1 MARPSGGITAVK
13 PPICLMYPK
22 LQNDTGKRGY
32 TNRIFLRGEAG
43 IGLKRV
49 YSVPSS
55 GRPPFAHTRSRD
67 FADEGQVSEVVAGS
81 KVVPRP

>member
-1 MARPSGGITAVK
+1 MARPSGGITASK
-13 PPICLMYPK
+13 PPICLMKPK
-22 LQNDTGKRGY
+22 LQNDTGNFGY

-43 IGLKRV
+43 IRLKRV

-55 GRPPFAHTRSRD
+55 GRPPFAHTRSRGFD
-67 FADEGQVSEVVAGS
+67 GEGRVSEVVAGS